1 MSRVRLADVARAAGV
16 SKSTASRALTGAA
29 VTMRPETRARVRDAA
44 DRLGYRPHAGARAL
58 TRSDTGALGL
68 SIPDLTNPVWA
79 RIVRAAVDRARAR
92 DFAVLLVEDR
102 DPAETHDV
110 VVDLIGTGRVDA
122 LVMASAVPGHPLV
135 RALPELRFPHVYLNR
150 AVDGSGRNVVARD
163 ARASELAL
171 EHLAALG
178 HTAVALVGGPSGLST
193 VHERSAGFAR
203 AAARLGIDPAPIL
216 PAPFTEEGGADAARA
231 ILALEPRPTAI
242 CVNLLG
248 QAVGVLSAL
257 WEAGID
263 VPGEMSI
270 VCYDD
275 LPLAAHLRPAL
286 TRVDMPLAELG
297 ALGVDAAID
306 QRLGEAPHDLE
317 LGLDPVLIVGGSTA
331 RPPVLQPA
339 QTRSR

>member
-1 MSRVRLADVARAAGV
+1 MARVRLADVARAAGV
-16 SKSTASRALTGAA
+16 SKSTASRALNDAA
-29 VTMRPETRARVRDAA
+29 VTMRPETRAAVRSAA

-58 TRSDTGALGL
+58 TRGDTGALGL

-92 DFAVLLVEDR
+92 DFAVLLIEDR
-102 DPAETHDV
+102 DPAETHDLV
-110 VVDLIGTGRVDA
+110 LELVGTGRIDA

-135 RALPELRFPHVYLNR
+135 QALPELRFPHVFLNR
-150 AVDGSGRNVVARD
+150 AVEGSGRNVVARD

-178 HTAVALVGGPSGLST
+178 HVAVALVGGPAGLST
-193 VHERSAGFAR
+193 VRERSAGFTR
-203 AAARLGIDPAPIL
+203 TAARLGIDPAPIV
-216 PAPFTEEGGADAARA
+216 PAPFTEVGGAEAARA
-231 ILALEPRPTAI
+231 ILALDPRPTAI

-248 QAVGVLSAL
+248 QAIGVLSAL
-257 WEAGID
+257 GEAGVD

-275 LPLAAHLRPAL
+275 LPLAAYLRPAL
-286 TRVDMPLAELG
+286 TRVNMPLAELG

-306 QRLGEAPHDLE
+306 QRLGQDSCDIELE
-317 LGLDPVLIVGGSTA
+317 HDPVLIVGASTA
-331 RPPVLQPA
+331 PPAVPA
-339 QTRSR
+339 PHTRST

>member
-1 MSRVRLADVARAAGV
+1 
-16 SKSTASRALTGAA
+16 
-29 VTMRPETRARVRDAA
+29 
-44 DRLGYRPHAGARAL
+44 
-58 TRSDTGALGL
+58 
-68 SIPDLTNPVWA
+68 
-79 RIVRAAVDRARAR
+79 
-92 DFAVLLVEDR
+92 
-102 DPAETHDV
+102 
-110 VVDLIGTGRVDA
+110 
-122 LVMASAVPGHPLV
+122 V

-150 AVDGSGRNVVARD
+150 AVEGSGRNVVARD

-178 HTAVALVGGPSGLST
+178 HTAVALVGGPPGLST
-193 VHERSAGFAR
+193 VRERSAGFSR
-203 AAARLGIDPAPIL
+203 AAQGLDIDPAPIL
-216 PAPFTEEGGADAARA
+216 PAPFTEEGGAEAARA

-257 WEAGID
+257 WEAGVD
-263 VPGEMSI
+263 VPGEISI

-286 TRVDMPLAELG
+286 TRIDMPLAALG

-306 QRLGEAPHDLE
+306 QRLGEAPRDLE
-317 LGLDPVLIVGGSTA
+317 LEVDPVLIEGGSTA

-339 QTRSR
+339 QTGSR